1 MRRYFYSSALLFFAL
16 HSLANADGEAPIT
29 SVVLYPGSAT
39 IERTAQVA
47 SGMTTLEIK
56 GLPNNFDTKT
66 LLIQADRGIRIGQIV
81 IQDVSRQEGAHPRE
95 KELQKKIREFKDLL
109 DTQDIEVKSA
119 GLVTAY
125 LDRMSAN
132 TVSDKGTVDGK
143 ILLALAESIEVS
155 ASRAYQ
161 RAQRAEIKK
170 RLIKEDLDR
179 FEFELTKFQSGARH
193 SRSITVQ
200 TAVERPG
207 QIRLSYQVN
216 RAGWQPAYRASLDS
230 NKATVDLERLAQVSQ
245 KTGED
250 WVGVRLKLST
260 GQPQAFRDPVDPQTR
275 HLTYYKPVV
284 REERAYAMAAAPAAL
299 SAVRS
304 GASRPPDGD
313 AYVAPV
319 IENIGAFATEF
330 EVPARVT
337 LPADGREV
345 SVALSQQI
353 HAVMQ
358 RVQVSPGVNKIGILT
373 AEFERSPGVWLPGNI
388 QLYRDGS
395 YIGATRWLPDSAER
409 FSLGFGQ
416 DDLLRVTVDRKNQFA
431 GSAGFVGQRAQ
442 RKVADTFVLTNFHK
456 SAVDVLVLE
465 SSPVSQSEEIQV
477 ERNYQPNPVE
487 MDWKGRPGVV
497 AWKKQLAPNEAWKIE
512 VDYSI
517 VYPKEG
523 SVTGLP

>member
-1 MRRYFYSSALLFFAL
+1 MRRRFCFSVLLFFAL
-16 HSLANADGEAPIT
+16 HGLANADGEAPIT

-47 SGMTTLEIK
+47 SGMTAVEIK

-66 LLIQADRGIRIGQIV
+66 LLVQADRGIRIGQIV
-81 IQDVSRQEGAHPRE
+81 IQDTSKPEGVHPRE
-95 KELQKKIREFKDLL
+95 KELQKKIRELKDLL
-109 DTQDIEVKSA
+109 ETQDIEVKSA

-132 TVSDKGTVDGK
+132 TVGDKGTIDGK
-143 ILLALAESIEVS
+143 SLAGLAESIEAS

-161 RAQRAEIKK
+161 RAQRAEVKK
-170 RLIKEDLDR
+170 RLIKEDIDR
-179 FEFELTKFQSGARH
+179 FEFELAQFQSGARN

-207 QIRLSYQVN
+207 QIRLSYQVS

-250 WVGVRLKLST
+250 WVGVRLRLST

-275 HLTYYKPVV
+275 YLTYYKPVV
-284 REERAYAMAAAPAAL
+284 REDRAYAMAAAPAP
-299 SAVRS
+299 SAARLV
-304 GASRPPDGD
+304 ASRAEGD
-313 AYVAPV
+313 AYIAPV
-319 IENIGAFATEF
+319 IENVGAFATEF

-345 SVALSQQI
+345 SVTLGQQT
-353 HAVMQ
+353 HAAMQ
-358 RVQVSPGVNKIGILT
+358 RVQVSPGVNKTGVLT
-373 AEFERSPGVWLPGNI
+373 AEFERSAGVWLPGNI

-395 YIGATRWLPDSAER
+395 YIGATRWTPDSAER

-416 DDLLRVTVDRKNQFA
+416 DDLLRVTVERKKQFA

-442 RKVADTFVLTNFHK
+442 RKVADTFVLANLHK
-456 SAVDVLVLE
+456 SAIDVLVLE
-465 SSPVSQSEEIQV
+465 SSPVSQSEEIEV
-477 ERNYQPNPVE
+477 ERNYQPTPIE

-497 AWKKQLAPNEAWKIE
+497 AWKKQLAPNETWKIE
-512 VDYSI
+512 VGYSI

-523 SVTGLP
+523 SVSGLP